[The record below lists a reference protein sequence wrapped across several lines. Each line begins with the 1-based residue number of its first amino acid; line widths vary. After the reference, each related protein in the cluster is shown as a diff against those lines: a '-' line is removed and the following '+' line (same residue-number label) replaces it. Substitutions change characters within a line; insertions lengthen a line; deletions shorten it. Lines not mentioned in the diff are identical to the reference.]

1 MTYVDG
7 FVAAVPAANR
17 EAYRAHAGRAAELF
31 REFGA
36 LRVVETWADDVPD
49 GKLTDFRRSV
59 KAGPGE
65 EVVFSWIEWPS
76 KATRDAGW
84 AKMMEDPRMQRQDDP
99 LPFDGKRLIY
109 GGFVPVL
116 ELQP

>member
-7 FVAAVPAANR
+7 FVVAVPAENR
-17 EAYRAHAGRAAELF
+17 EAYGAFAGRAAELF

-36 LRVVETWADDVPD
+36 LRVVEAWADDVPD

-59 KAGPGE
+59 QAEPGE

-76 KATRDAGW
+76 KAVRDAGW
-84 AKMMEDPRMQRQDDP
+84 AKMMEDPRMQP
-99 LPFDGKRLIY
+99 GTEPMPFDGKRMIY
-109 GGFVPVL
+109 GGFAPLIDTVG
-116 ELQP
+116 